1 MWKNTSHPNVLN
13 LIGTP
18 STLDD
23 EGYSLVS
30 DFMVNDKIMEY
41 VRGNAG
47 SHLKLVS
54 FNCTPLCCLSLS
66 TFQIVDL
73 LERLK
78 DFHHVNIVHGDL
90 KGVSLSAI
98 VPQLPLTWFFRQ
110 IF

>member
-1 MWKNTSHPNVLN
+1 MSHPNVLD

-18 STLDD
+18 STEEKFSMISELMAN
-23 EGYSLVS
+23 G
-30 DFMVNDKIMEY
+30 NIMEY

-47 SHLKLVS
+47 NHLELVGC
-54 FNCTPLCCLSLS
+54 NYTPLRCPSLS
-66 TFQIVDL
+66 TFQIVDVG
-73 LERLK
+73 EGLK

-98 VPQLPLTWFFRQ
+98 IPQLPLMWFFRQ